1 MNPKQQIL
9 ATLLKRTGLFT
20 DAQVE
25 ILLGADLTD
34 GLAAAVTRLEM
45 AKESD
50 FLERL
55 APVLGM
61 AYADL
66 AKTRPTDDAL
76 RLLPARAVYQY
87 NALPLAVE
95 DNALV
100 VALNDPLNAAAVDGL
115 RLACGKP
122 VRVRLAPAEDIDKAI
137 KKYYGVGAEAIEK
150 MIEDGRYEVSD
161 TEANISK
168 IDVNEMGQE
177 ASIVRFVNQ
186 IIAEAD
192 RQGATD
198 IHVEPMEDEL
208 RIRYRIDGMLHK
220 VDVPPQINRLKAAI
234 ISRLKVMANLDIAE
248 KRLPMDGRIGI
259 RLNGEDIDIRVSTCP
274 TAYGESVSLR
284 LLQKAG
290 NFVQLKD
297 LGMSERDFA
306 LTNKLITRPNGIIL
320 VTGPTGSGKSTSLY
334 AFLHEINKV
343 NVRIMTAEDPIEYEM
358 KGINQ
363 VLVRSDIGLTF
374 ARALRAFLRQDPDII
389 MVGEIRDGESTWAPS
404 PSSSPPPS
412 PASSPNASPA
422 DSAPNAAD
430 RPPSKTAGGTSPSPR
445 PKTSSTPPTAATPA
459 RTPATKAAAPSSSSS
474 TSPNASAP
482 SSSAATPPPTSAR
495 PPWKKAWPP
504 SAKTAGERSSPASP
518 PSRNSSASPKTP
530 NDPRMEAASRPEA
543 WTAGSLEVWRLGSL
557 DRASSVA
564 PQGRSCI
571 S

>member
-1 MNPKQQIL
+1 MNAQMKFL
-9 ATLLKRTGLFT
+9 ANLLRKTQLFT
-20 DAQVE
+20 EPQIE
-25 ILLGADLTD
+25 ILLQADMSEGNGLPGAI
-34 GLAAAVTRLEM
+34 TRLEM
-45 AKESD
+45 AKESV
-50 FLERL
+50 FLEKF
-55 APVLGM
+55 AEVLGLE
-61 AYADL
+61 YVDL
-66 AKTRPTDDAL
+66 TKTRPTDEAL
-76 RLLPARAVYQY
+76 RLLPARAVTQY
-87 NALPLAVE
+87 NALPLQLDGE
-95 DNALV
+95 TLI
-100 VALNDPLNAAAVDGL
+100 VALSDPLNSAATDGI
-115 RLACGKP
+115 RLACNRP
-122 VRVRLAPAEDIDKAI
+122 VRVHLAPSDEVDKAI

-161 TEANISK
+161 NEANISK

-198 IHVEPMEDEL
+198 IHFEPMEMEL

-297 LGMSERDFA
+297 LGMSERDFN
-306 LTNKLITRPNGIIL
+306 LTNKLINRPNGIIL

-358 KGINQ
+358 EGINQ

-389 MVGEIRDGESTWAPS
+389 MVGEIRDGETAEI
-404 PSSSPPPS
+404 
-412 PASSPNASPA
+412 AINASLTGHLVFSTLHTNDAAGAFARLVDMGAEPFLVA
-422 DSAPNAAD
+422 SAVAGVLAQRLARRLCPHCRKEMPLKEGWWDQPFA
-430 RPPSKTAGGTSPSPR
+430 PPQDFVYEPIGCDNCTHTGYRGRGAIFELLNVSEHIGSQIIAR
-445 PKTSSTPPTAATPA
+445 RSSAEI
-459 RTPATKAAAPSSSSS
+459 RKAAMEEGMATLRQDGWRKVFNGF
-474 TSPNASAP
+474 TSVEELMRV
-482 SSSAATPPPTSAR
+482 TED
-495 PPWKKAWPP
+495 
-504 SAKTAGERSSPASP
+504 AK
-518 PSRNSSASPKTP
+518 
-530 NDPRMEAASRPEA
+530 
-543 WTAGSLEVWRLGSL
+543 
-557 DRASSVA
+557 
-564 PQGRSCI
+564 
-571 S
+571 

>member
-1 MNPKQQIL
+1 MTAQHLFL
-9 ATLLKRTGLFT
+9 ANLLRKTGLFT
-20 DAQVE
+20 ETQLD
-25 ILLGADLTD
+25 LLLQADMSDGTGLPGAV
-34 GLAAAVTRLEM
+34 ARLEM
-45 AKESD
+45 AKESV
-50 FLERL
+50 FLEKF
-55 APVLGM
+55 AEVLGLR
-61 AYADL
+61 YVDL
-66 AKTRPTDDAL
+66 TKEHPSDEARA
-76 RLLPARAVYQY
+76 LLPARAVYQY
-87 NALPLAVE
+87 HALPLEVKDDVLTVVLSDPMNAV
-95 DNALV
+95 
-100 VALNDPLNAAAVDGL
+100 AVDGL
-115 RLACGKP
+115 RLASGKTIEMA
-122 VRVRLAPAEDIDKAI
+122 LAPADEVEKAV
-137 KKYYGVGAEAIEK
+137 KRYYGVGAEAIEK

-297 LGMSERDFA
+297 LGMSDRDFA

-334 AFLHEINKV
+334 AFLQEINKV
-343 NVRIMTAEDPIEYEM
+343 DVRIMTAEDPIEYEM

-363 VLVRSDIGLTF
+363 VLVHPDIGLTF

-389 MVGEIRDGESTWAPS
+389 MVGEIRDGETAEIAINASLTGHLVFSTLHTNDAAGAFARLVDMGAEPFLVASAVAGVLAQRLARRLCPKCRKQIPLKPS
-404 PSSSPPPS
+404 WWDQPYDCPQDYVFSPVGCDACAHTGYKGRGAIFEILGVSEAIGSEIIARHSSSEI
-412 PASSPNASPA
+412 
-422 DSAPNAAD
+422 
-430 RPPSKTAGGTSPSPR
+430 RKTAMSEGMTTLRQDGWRKVFNGFTSVEELMR
-445 PKTSSTPPTAATPA
+445 VTEDA
-459 RTPATKAAAPSSSSS
+459 R
-474 TSPNASAP
+474 
-482 SSSAATPPPTSAR
+482 
-495 PPWKKAWPP
+495 
-504 SAKTAGERSSPASP
+504 
-518 PSRNSSASPKTP
+518 
-530 NDPRMEAASRPEA
+530 
-543 WTAGSLEVWRLGSL
+543 
-557 DRASSVA
+557 
-564 PQGRSCI
+564 
-571 S
+571 

>member
-1 MNPKQQIL
+1 MNAQDTFL
-9 ATLLKRTGLFT
+9 ANLLRKTGLFT
-20 DAQVE
+20 EPQLQTLLSADLSDGKGLPGAVARLE
-25 ILLGADLTD
+25 IAKERVFLEKLAPLLGMGFVDLE
-34 GLAAAVTRLEM
+34 AVH
-45 AKESD
+45 
-50 FLERL
+50 
-55 APVLGM
+55 
-61 AYADL
+61 
-66 AKTRPTDDAL
+66 PTDEAI
-76 RLLPARAVYQY
+76 RLLPARAVTQY

-95 DNALV
+95 GDTLS
-100 VALNDPLNAAAVDGL
+100 VALADPLNTIAADGI
-115 RLACGKP
+115 RLASGKNI
-122 VRVRLAPAEDIDKAI
+122 RVCLAPAEEIDKAI
-137 KKYYGVGAEAIEK
+137 KKYYGVGAEAIDQLIK
-150 MIEDGRYEVSD
+150 DGRYEVSD
-161 TEANISK
+161 EANISK

-220 VDVPPQINRLKAAI
+220 VDVPPQLNRLKAAI

-297 LGMSERDFA
+297 LGMSPRDLA
-306 LTNKLITRPNGIIL
+306 LTEKLISRPNGIIL

-343 NVRIMTAEDPIEYEM
+343 SVRIMTAEDPIEYEM

-389 MVGEIRDGESTWAPS
+389 MVGEIRDGETAEIAINASLTGHLVFSTLHTNDAAGAFARLIDMGAEPFLVASAVAGVLAQRLARRLCPKCRQQVPLKEAWWDQPQ
-404 PSSSPPPS
+404 PPPQDFVYAPGGCDACS
-412 PASSPNASPA
+412 HTGYRGRGAIFELLGVSEQIGSLIIGRHSSAEI
-422 DSAPNAAD
+422 
-430 RPPSKTAGGTSPSPR
+430 R
-445 PKTSSTPPTAATPA
+445 
-459 RTPATKAAAPSSSSS
+459 KAAMAEGMATLRQDGWRKVFNGF
-474 TSPNASAP
+474 TSVEELMRV
-482 SSSAATPPPTSAR
+482 TED
-495 PPWKKAWPP
+495 
-504 SAKTAGERSSPASP
+504 AK
-518 PSRNSSASPKTP
+518 
-530 NDPRMEAASRPEA
+530 
-543 WTAGSLEVWRLGSL
+543 
-557 DRASSVA
+557 
-564 PQGRSCI
+564 
-571 S
+571 

>member
-1 MNPKQQIL
+1 MNNPFL
-9 ATLLKRTGLFT
+9 ASLLRKTGLFT
-20 DAQVE
+20 EAQLA
-25 ILLGADLTD
+25 ILLSADMSDGKGLPGA
-34 GLAAAVTRLEM
+34 VVRLEM

-50 FLERL
+50 FLEKF
-55 APVLGM
+55 AAVLGLE
-61 AYADL
+61 YVDL
-66 AKTRPTDDAL
+66 AKTRPTDEAL
-76 RLLPARAVYQY
+76 QLLPARAVYQY

-95 DNALV
+95 GETLA
-100 VALNDPLNAAAVDGL
+100 VALADPMNAVAADGI

-122 VRVRLAPAEDIDKAI
+122 VRIRLAPSEDIDKAI

-161 TEANISK
+161 SEANISK

-198 IHVEPMEDEL
+198 IHFEPMETEL

-220 VDVPPQINRLKAAI
+220 VDVPPQLNKLKAAV

-259 RLNGEDIDIRVSTCP
+259 RLNSEDIDIRVSTCP

-358 KGINQ
+358 AGINQ

-389 MVGEIRDGESTWAPS
+389 MVGEIRDGETAEIAINASLTGHLVFSTLHTNDAAGAFARLIDMGAEPFLVASAVAGVLAQRLARRLCPKCRQQIPLKEGWWDQPY
-404 PSSSPPPS
+404 PPPQDFIYS
-412 PASSPNASPA
+412 PVGCDACAHTGYKGRGAIFELLGVTERIGSLIIG
-422 DSAPNAAD
+422 
-430 RPPSKTAGGTSPSPR
+430 RH
-445 PKTSSTPPTAATPA
+445 
-459 RTPATKAAAPSSSSS
+459 
-474 TSPNASAP
+474 
-482 SSSAATPPPTSAR
+482 SSAEIRRAAMEEGMATLRQDGWRKVFSGFTSVEELVR
-495 PPWKKAWPP
+495 VTED
-504 SAKTAGERSSPASP
+504 AK
-518 PSRNSSASPKTP
+518 
-530 NDPRMEAASRPEA
+530 
-543 WTAGSLEVWRLGSL
+543 
-557 DRASSVA
+557 
-564 PQGRSCI
+564 
-571 S
+571 

>member
-1 MNPKQQIL
+1 MTAQQLFL
-9 ATLLKRTGLFT
+9 ANLLKKTGLFK
-20 DAQVE
+20 DAQIE
-25 ILLGADLTD
+25 ILLNADLAE
-34 GLAAAVTRLEM
+34 GLPAAVARLEM
-45 AKESD
+45 AREAD
-50 FLERL
+50 FLEKL
-55 APVLGM
+55 APVLGLE
-61 AYADL
+61 YVDL
-66 AKTRPTDDAL
+66 AKTRPSDEAL
-76 RLLPARAVYQY
+76 RLLPARAVHQY

-95 DNALV
+95 DETLV
-100 VALNDPLNAAAVDGL
+100 VAISDPMNAAAADGI
-115 RLACGKP
+115 RLACGKH
-122 VRVRLAPAEDIDKAI
+122 VRIRLAPSEEIDKAI

-297 LGMSERDFA
+297 LGMSERDYA
-306 LTNKLITRPNGIIL
+306 LTRKLITRPNGIIL

-389 MVGEIRDGESTWAPS
+389 MVGEIRDGETAEI
-404 PSSSPPPS
+404 
-412 PASSPNASPA
+412 AINASLTGHLVFSTLHTN
-422 DSAPNAAD
+422 DAAG
-430 RPPSKTAGGTSPSPR
+430 AF
-445 PKTSSTPPTAATPA
+445 A
-459 RTPATKAAAPSSSSS
+459 RLIDMGAEPFLV
-474 TSPNASAP
+474 ASAVAGVLAQRLARRLCP
-482 SSSAATPPPTSAR
+482 KCRREIPLKEGWWDQPTPPPQNHVYAPVGCEACANTGYKGRGAVFELLGVS
-495 PPWKKAWPP
+495 
-504 SAKTAGERSSPASP
+504 ERIGSLIIG
-518 PSRNSSASPKTP
+518 RHSSAEIRKAA
-530 NDPRMEAASRPEA
+530 MEEGMATLRQDG
-543 WTAGSLEVWRLGSL
+543 WRKVFAGFT
-557 DRASSVA
+557 SVEELMRVTEDA
-564 PQGRSCI
+564 K
-571 S
+571 

>member
-20 DAQVE
+20 DPQVE
-25 ILLGADLTD
+25 ILLAANLTD

-95 DNALV
+95 DGALV

-297 LGMSERDFA
+297 LGMSER
-306 LTNKLITRPNGIIL
+306 
-320 VTGPTGSGKSTSLY
+320 
-334 AFLHEINKV
+334 KV

-389 MVGEIRDGESTWAPS
+389 MVGEIRDGETADIAINASLTGHLVFSTLHTNDAAGAFARLIDMGAEPFLVASAVAGVLAQRLARRLCPKCRRQAPLKDGWWDQ
-404 PSSSPPPS
+404 PAPPPQDFVYAPHGCDACANTGYKGRGAIFELLHVTERIGS
-412 PASSPNASPA
+412 LIIGRHSTA
-422 DSAPNAAD
+422 DI
-430 RPPSKTAGGTSPSPR
+430 R
-445 PKTSSTPPTAATPA
+445 
-459 RTPATKAAAPSSSSS
+459 KAAMEEGMATLRQDGWRKVFSGF
-474 TSPNASAP
+474 TSVEELFRV
-482 SSSAATPPPTSAR
+482 TED
-495 PPWKKAWPP
+495 
-504 SAKTAGERSSPASP
+504 AK
-518 PSRNSSASPKTP
+518 
-530 NDPRMEAASRPEA
+530 
-543 WTAGSLEVWRLGSL
+543 
-557 DRASSVA
+557 
-564 PQGRSCI
+564 
-571 S
+571 

>member
-1 MNPKQQIL
+1 MNANANPFL
-9 ATLLKRTGLFT
+9 ASLLRKTGLFS
-20 DAQVE
+20 DAQLE
-25 ILLGADLTD
+25 ILLAADMSDGKGLPGA
-34 GLAAAVTRLEM
+34 VVRLEM
-45 AKESD
+45 AKESE
-50 FLERL
+50 FLERF
-55 APVLGM
+55 AAVLGLD
-61 AYADL
+61 YVDL
-66 AKTRPTDDAL
+66 GKTRPTDEAL
-76 RLLPARAVYQY
+76 QLLPARAVYQY

-95 DNALV
+95 GETLA
-100 VALNDPLNAAAVDGL
+100 VALSDPMNAVAADGI

-122 VRVRLAPAEDIDKAI
+122 VRIRLAPSEEIDKAI

-198 IHVEPMEDEL
+198 IHFEPMETEL

-220 VDVPPQINRLKAAI
+220 VDVPPQLNKLKAAI

-259 RLNGEDIDIRVSTCP
+259 RLNNEDIDIRVSTCP

-290 NFVQLKD
+290 NFVRLKD

-358 KGINQ
+358 AGINQ

-389 MVGEIRDGESTWAPS
+389 MVGEIRDGETAEI
-404 PSSSPPPS
+404 
-412 PASSPNASPA
+412 AINASLTGHLVFSTLHTN
-422 DSAPNAAD
+422 DAAG
-430 RPPSKTAGGTSPSPR
+430 AF
-445 PKTSSTPPTAATPA
+445 A
-459 RTPATKAAAPSSSSS
+459 RLIDMGAEPFLV
-474 TSPNASAP
+474 ASAVAGVLAQRLARRLCP
-482 SSSAATPPPTSAR
+482 KCRQKIPLKDGWWDQPHLPPQDYVYAPVGCDACAHTGYKGRGAIFELLGVTERIGSLIIGRHSSAEIR
-495 PPWKKAWPP
+495 
-504 SAKTAGERSSPASP
+504 
-518 PSRNSSASPKTP
+518 
-530 NDPRMEAASRPEA
+530 
-543 WTAGSLEVWRLGSL
+543 
-557 DRASSVA
+557 RASMEEGMATLRQDGWRKVFSGFTSVEELMRVTEDA
-564 PQGRSCI
+564 R
-571 S
+571 